1 MDKETIDILTKTSIA
16 FDAGVQ
22 AAKLNIPLKRSALK
36 NLRPCTQQ
44 YDDFLC
50 GYDLQK
56 KQ

>member
-1 MDKETIDILTKTSIA
+1 MDKETIDILAKTSIA

-22 AAKLNIPLKRSALK
+22 AAK
-36 NLRPCTQQ
+36 NLRPCTPQ

-50 GYDLQK
+50 GYDLQL